1 MDLLVILLFVL
12 FIVLLVN
19 SFYLYCFDTSIIVH
33 VFSFRCLQSRSIDVA
48 LLLEFVNRPCRHLQ
62 RLSFTLGRTV
72 DAQRGA
78 GADVSAKMGMCL
90 RFLCGFLFDCLVC
103 LLCFF
108 WFFLLNLPVYLYQH
122 FSLTWTAAMLLPLTH
137 TLREIERRTAA
148 GSDPLVWDLH
158 HRLGG
163 VSVTH

>member
-1 MDLLVILLFVL
+1 MILLFVL

-108 WFFLLNLPVYLYQH
+108 LVFFVKSACLFIPTF
-122 FSLTWTAAMLLPLTH
+122 FSHLDSRHAA
-137 TLREIERRTAA
+137 AA
-148 GSDPLVWDLH
+148 DAHAARD
-158 HRLGG
+158 
-163 VSVTH
+163 